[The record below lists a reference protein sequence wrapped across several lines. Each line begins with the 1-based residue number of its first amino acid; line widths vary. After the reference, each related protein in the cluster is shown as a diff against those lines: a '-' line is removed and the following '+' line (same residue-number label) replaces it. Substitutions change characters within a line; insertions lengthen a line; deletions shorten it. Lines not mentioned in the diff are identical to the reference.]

1 MCIQTFV
8 NNYIFLRI
16 NFEKFAV
23 STIWQLYA
31 NFIFHLICNAIHKWV
46 QCCNFFKV
54 FLTSTDKQF
63 STYTITEN
71 FEFTKI
77 LWSVECMQTFMT
89 DYTVFVFVL
98 KLLNYINIHI

>member
-77 LWSVECMQTFMT
+77 LWSICRMYADFHDWLYSICICSQAS
-89 DYTVFVFVL
+89 
-98 KLLNYINIHI
+98 